1 MKEIKLNIKGMH
13 CEGCSSRL
21 ERILKNLDGVKD
33 ASVSLENKSA
43 IITFDESVI
52 TENSI
57 KETILDGGFEGE

>member
-57 KETILDGGFEGE
+57 KGAILDCGFEGE

>member
-1 MKEIKLNIKGMH
+1 MKEIKLNINGMH

-21 ERILKNLDGVKD
+21 ERILKNLEGVKD

-57 KETILDGGFEGE
+57 KEAILDGGFEGE

>member
-21 ERILKNLDGVKD
+21 EIILKNLDGVKD

-57 KETILDGGFEGE
+57 KGAILDCGFEGE

>member
-21 ERILKNLDGVKD
+21 ERILKNLDGVKN

-57 KETILDGGFEGE
+57 KEAILDGGFEGE

>member
-21 ERILKNLDGVKD
+21 ERILKNLEGVKD

-43 IITFDESVI
+43 MILFDESI
-52 TENSI
+52 ISESSI
-57 KETILDGGFEGE
+57 KESILDSGFEGE

>member
-57 KETILDGGFEGE
+57 KGAILDCGFE